1 MDIKTKYNIGDT
13 LYYIYQGNIRSITIN
28 GISIKC
34 KKGPYY
40 NPEIL
45 EISYH
50 LESDITTDNCLESN
64 ISRNYYE
71 SKADII
77 KHFADQLQQWIAWN
91 G

>member
-1 MDIKTKYNIGDT
+1 MNIEIKTKYNIGDT

-34 KKGPYY
+34 KKGSYY

-50 LESDITTDNCLESN
+50 LESDTTTDNCLESN

-77 KHFADQLQQWIAWN
+77 KHFADQL
-91 G
+91 

>member
-1 MDIKTKYNIGDT
+1 MNIEIKTKYNIGDI
-13 LYYIYQGNIRSITIN
+13 LYYIHQDKIRNATID

-77 KHFADQLQQWIAWN
+77 KHFADQL
-91 G
+91 

>member
-1 MDIKTKYNIGDT
+1 MDIKIRTKYNIGDT
-13 LYYIYQGNIRSITIN
+13 LYFINKDKIRSATID

-34 KKGPYY
+34 KKGSYY

-50 LESDITTDNCLESN
+50 LNSDVFTDNCLESN
-64 ISRNYYE
+64 IDRSYYE

-77 KHFADQLQQWIAWN
+77 KHFADQL
-91 G
+91 